1 MKIRKSRNA
10 ADEHT
15 VLAAMVMDDVV
26 CGRVAS
32 KWASNAFK
40 SKWSNLVA
48 GWCVKYYNKYEH
60 APKRRIRNLFERWAA
75 KTQDDSLIES
85 TETFLEEVSDEFEN
99 GQMNTNT
106 EYVLDAAGRLFNSI
120 HIERLRDDIEDNL
133 EDNNPDGAIESITKW
148 NHINLGVGE
157 WIDPFTDSAVMK
169 QAFAHSHDPLIR
181 YPGDLGKFFG
191 TQLERDGLISF
202 EGPEKRG
209 KTFWLMDMVF
219 RAVLQRRR
227 VAYYEVGDMSQDQI
241 VRRMAS
247 RISRTPVYPGVIR
260 YPVKLRVQHR
270 GTSTKPRIEYIR
282 RTFKQGL
289 GWRQAHKDGLA
300 YMSHKAK
307 SDHNLLRLSIHPND
321 SLHVRDIDTMLKEWQ
336 RDAWPVDVVVIDYAD
351 ILDMTYSGIE
361 GRDRINQTWK
371 DLRKISQIYHCLVIT
386 ATQTDSTSYFA
397 NVIDRQ
403 HFSEDKRKRAHVTGS
418 IGLNQTEE
426 EKKIGIMRLN
436 WVVKREGAYLPSKC
450 VYVAGCPEI
459 GNLAI
464 RSSF

>member
-1 MKIRKSRNA
+1 VKIRKSRNS

-32 KWASNAFK
+32 KWKSDAFK

-48 GWCVKYYNKYEH
+48 SWCVRYYNKYEH

-85 TETFLEEVSDEFEN
+85 VETFLEEVSDEFVHDKI
-99 GQMNTNT
+99 NTNT
-106 EYVLDAAGRLFNSI
+106 EYVLDAAGRLFNSV
-120 HIERLRDDIEDNL
+120 HLERLRNEIEDSL
-133 EDNNPDGAIESITKW
+133 ENSDPETAIETITNW
-148 NHINLGVGE
+148 NRINLGVGE
-157 WIDPFTDSAVMK
+157 WIDPFTDQAVLK

-227 VAYYEVGDMSQDQI
+227 VAYYQAGDMSQDQI

-247 RISRTPVYPGVIR
+247 RISRRPIYPGVFR
-260 YPVKLRVQHR
+260 YPEKLKVQHR
-270 GTSTKPRIEYIR
+270 GKLTKARAIRTR

-289 GWRQAHKDGLA
+289 SWRQVYKDGTSFMA
-300 YMSHKAK
+300 NKAK

-336 RDAWPVDVVVIDYAD
+336 RDGWPVDVVVIDYAD
-351 ILDMTYSGIE
+351 ILDMTYNGIE

-371 DLRKISQIYHCLVIT
+371 DLRRISQVYHCLVIT
-386 ATQTDSTSYFA
+386 ATQTNSSSYQA
-397 NVIDRQ
+397 TVIDRQ

-426 EKKIGIMRLN
+426 EKKSGIMRLN
-436 WVVKREGAYLPSKC
+436 WVVKREGAYFPSKC

-464 RSSF
+464 QSSF